1 VRLGRRDIGEVIFYF
16 LIAKYSNT
24 RDKYALCLLT
34 NIDEKSPQ
42 IETMVSGC
50 SDSVSINDL
59 LQLNVQHLEIV
70 VSSCGDSVS
79 IDDLLQLN
87 VQHQIKLTF
96 ANIVPIN

>member
-1 VRLGRRDIGEVIFYF
+1 MKNLLKLRQWFLAAVRHRCSRRVI
-16 LIAKYSNT
+16 
-24 RDKYALCLLT
+24 D
-34 NIDEKSPQ
+34 
-42 IETMVSGC
+42 
-50 SDSVSINDL
+50 DL